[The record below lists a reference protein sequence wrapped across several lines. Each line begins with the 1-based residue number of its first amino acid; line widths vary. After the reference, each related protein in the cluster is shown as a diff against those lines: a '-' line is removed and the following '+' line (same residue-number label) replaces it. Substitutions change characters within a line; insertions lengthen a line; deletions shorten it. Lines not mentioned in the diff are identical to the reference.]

1 MSLEEVKSYINS
13 IRRDFA
19 DRPLNEE
26 AVNKDPFVQYSI
38 WFEEAV
44 GSQILDPYAMCL
56 STANKEGKPSSR
68 IVYMRDII
76 NHQFVFYTNYNSQKG
91 IELAENPYASL
102 NIHWGELERQIRIEG
117 KVSKVAP
124 EISDKY
130 FEARPKDS
138 KIGAWAS
145 EQSNTLKSREELE
158 QKVNALKEKYKDTEN
173 IPRPDFWG
181 GYQLNPT
188 RIEFWQGRP
197 NRLHDRIVFIKNSNN
212 QWQIVRIS
220 P

>member
-19 DRPLNEE
+19 DRPLNED
-26 AVNKDPFVQYSI
+26 AVSKNPFKQYAV

-56 STANKEGKPSSR
+56 STATKEGRPSSR

-76 NHQFVFYTNYNSQKG
+76 DEQFVFYTNYKSQKG
-91 IELAENPYASL
+91 IELAENPFASL

-117 KVSKVAP
+117 KVTKVSP
-124 EISDKY
+124 SISDTY
-130 FEARPKDS
+130 FKARPKES

-145 EQSNTLKSREELE
+145 HQSCQLLNREALE
-158 QKVNALKEKYKDTEN
+158 NNVKLLEEKYKDTSD
-173 IPRPDFWG
+173 IPRPEFWG

-197 NRLHDRIVFIKNSNN
+197 NRLHDRIVFTKENGEWRLSR
-212 QWQIVRIS
+212 VS

>member
-19 DRPLNEE
+19 DRPLSEN
-26 AVNKDPFVQYSI
+26 AVKKNPFEQYSV

-44 GSQILDPYAMCL
+44 NSQILDPYAMCL
-56 STANKEGKPSSR
+56 STASKSGIPSSR
-68 IVYMRDII
+68 IVYLRDII
-76 NHQFVFYTNYNSQKG
+76 DEQFIFYTNYNSQKG
-91 IELAENPYASL
+91 IELAENPFAAL

-117 KVSKVAP
+117 TVSKVNASV
-124 EISDKY
+124 SDKY
-130 FEARPKDS
+130 FAARPKES

-145 EQSNTLKSREELE
+145 KQSNQLIDRIELE
-158 QKVNALKEKYKDTEN
+158 QKVKRLTEKYINTEE

-197 NRLHDRIVFIKNSNN
+197 SRLHDRIIFEKIN
-212 QWQIVRIS
+212 QQWKIARLS

>member
-1 MSLEEVKSYINS
+1 MSLEEVKNYINS

-19 DRPLNEE
+19 DRPMNED
-26 AVNKDPFVQYSI
+26 AVSKNPFQQYSI

-44 GSQILDPYAMCL
+44 NSQILDPYAMCL
-56 STANKEGKPSSR
+56 STASQNGIPSSR
-68 IVYMRDII
+68 IVYLRDII
-76 NHQFVFYTNYNSQKG
+76 DEHFIFYTNYNSQKG
-91 IELAENPYASL
+91 VELLENPFAAL

-117 KVSKVAP
+117 TVSKVK
-124 EISDKY
+124 EEVSDKY
-130 FEARPKDS
+130 FANRPKES

-145 EQSNTLKSREELE
+145 KQSNELVDRKTLELKVKQLTE
-158 QKVNALKEKYKDTEN
+158 QYKDTDE
-173 IPRPDFWG
+173 IPRPEFWG

-197 NRLHDRIVFIKNSNN
+197 SRLHDRIIFEKIENKWKVA
-212 QWQIVRIS
+212 RLS

>member
-19 DRPLNEE
+19 DRPLNET
-26 AVNKDPFVQYSI
+26 AIKSNPFEQYSI

-44 GSQILDPYAMCL
+44 SSQILDPYAMCL
-56 STANKEGKPSSR
+56 STASKNGIPSSR

-76 NHQFVFYTNYNSQKG
+76 DEQFIFYTNYNSQKG
-91 IELAENPYASL
+91 IELAENPYAAL

-117 KVSKVAP
+117 IVSKVDNS
-124 EISDKY
+124 ISDAY
-130 FEARPKDS
+130 FSSRPKES

-145 EQSNTLKSREELE
+145 KQSNELIDRKQLE
-158 QKVNALKEKYKDTEN
+158 QRVQTLTEKYKNTEE
-173 IPRPDFWG
+173 IPRPNFWG
-181 GYQLNPT
+181 GYQLNPN

-197 NRLHDRIVFIKNSNN
+197 SRLHDRIVFEKIDN
-212 QWQIVRIS
+212 QWKVARLS

>member
-19 DRPLNEE
+19 DRPLNEV
-26 AVNKDPFVQYSI
+26 AVSKNPFEQYSI

-56 STANKEGKPSSR
+56 STASKEGKPSSR
-68 IVYMRDII
+68 VVYMRDII
-76 NHQFVFYTNYNSQKG
+76 EQQFVFYTNYNSQKG

-117 KVSKVAP
+117 KVSKVKP
-124 EISDKY
+124 EVSDAY
-130 FEARPKDS
+130 FNARPKES

-145 EQSNTLKSREELE
+145 YQSSLLADRTELE
-158 QKVNALKEKYKDTEN
+158 QKVKNLKVQYKDVED
-173 IPRPDFWG
+173 IPRPEFWG
-181 GYQLNPT
+181 GYQLDPT

-197 NRLHDRIVFIKNSNN
+197 SRLHDRIVFEKEKDS
-212 QWQIVRIS
+212 WVLKRVS

>member
-1 MSLEEVKSYINS
+1 MSLEEVKNYINS

-19 DRPLNEE
+19 DRPLNEK
-26 AVNKDPFVQYSI
+26 AIKSNPFEQYSV

-44 GSQILDPYAMCL
+44 SSQILDPYAMCL
-56 STANKEGKPSSR
+56 STASKSGIPSSR
-68 IVYMRDII
+68 VVYMRDII
-76 NHQFVFYTNYNSQKG
+76 DQQFIFYTNYNSQKG
-91 IELAENPYASL
+91 IELNENPNAAL

-117 KVSKVAP
+117 VVTKVNKEV
-124 EISDKY
+124 SDAY
-130 FEARPKDS
+130 FSARPKES

-145 EQSNTLKSREELE
+145 KQSNELTDRNQLE
-158 QKVNALKEKYKDTEN
+158 IKVKYLTEKYKNTEE
-173 IPRPDFWG
+173 IPRPEFWG

-197 NRLHDRIVFIKNSNN
+197 SRLHDRIVFEKINN
-212 QWQIVRIS
+212 QWKIARLS